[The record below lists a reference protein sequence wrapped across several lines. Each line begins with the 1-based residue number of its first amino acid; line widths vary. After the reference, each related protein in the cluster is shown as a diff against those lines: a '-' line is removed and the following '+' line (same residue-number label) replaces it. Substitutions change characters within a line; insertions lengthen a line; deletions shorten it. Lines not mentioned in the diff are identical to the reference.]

1 MTGSPPPKDPIGVMK
16 AILTAVEARA
26 DHFTLLQVPRNAEPL
41 QLRDAYFRLAK
52 IVHPDLLAFAGNPA
66 LKSEAT
72 RAFQAI
78 TAANQTLA
86 DPNRRK
92 QYMQQLMQAAID
104 RAEIAAEGLQARA
117 VQTAASAQAA
127 PPSQPPQAQR
137 PAVQGPQ
144 AHPVTPP
151 QSATQ
156 QQTARTTAPQ
166 ANSAAP
172 GRSTVQT
179 AGVGLSAPGAVN
191 TSFGS
196 GRSTTSTPTA
206 PASGLV
212 TPSRVDTIPPAGS
225 AVSASNR
232 AVGYGYGT
240 GQMSSVPRS
249 GTRPGV
255 IVEDITAGSRA
266 SSTGATG
273 QFTRPTGTNPV
284 VNAGGPSSSSA
295 TAQFARQPTPHGLA
309 TQPNRALQGSP
320 TTQPNLSMQTRPTPS
335 AGSHM
340 LGSGTLT
347 PGGAAFMTATG
358 QFQRPT
364 PGPQTQ
370 PVVPPTPDTG
380 LMMDRAPSST
390 RGLEAPP
397 NPEVARIYLHT
408 GRQQLNRRDWAGAQ
422 EALELALPLLEGK
435 EAADAKVMLGWA
447 IFNNNA
453 NPETDRID
461 RPKKLWTEVTMQHAK
476 TQFHAQAAYY
486 LAVWHKLHGELR
498 HVMANLQQCLDLQ
511 PNHIEAAR
519 EKRLLEARRSNLAEL
534 KELED
539 REKAVKARRASSS
552 SVPVGKI
559 TGSHKP
565 TPAVVKKVGLQKEQS
580 WLERMFGGG
589 DDKKK

>member
-1 MTGSPPPKDPIGVMK
+1 MK

-26 DHFTLLQVPRNAEPL
+26 DHFTLLQVPRNAEPP

-52 IVHPDLLAFAGNPA
+52 IVHPDLPAFAGNPA
-66 LKSEAT
+66 LKAEAT

-117 VQTAASAQAA
+117 VQTATSSQAA
-127 PPSQPPQAQR
+127 LSSQPPTAQR
-137 PAVQGPQ
+137 TAVQGVQ
-144 AHPVTPP
+144 APAGTAP
-151 QSATQ
+151 QSGTP

-166 ANSAAP
+166 ETFPAP
-172 GRSTVQT
+172 GRATVQT
-179 AGVGLSAPGAVN
+179 TAVGLSAPGAVN
-191 TSFGS
+191 TSFGGGRPATGAPTPPGS
-196 GRSTTSTPTA
+196 GPI
-206 PASGLV
+206 
-212 TPSRVDTIPPAGS
+212 TPSRVDTILPPGS
-225 AVSASNR
+225 ALSASNR
-232 AVGYGYGT
+232 ALGYGYGT

-249 GTRPGV
+249 GTRPAV
-255 IVEDITAGSRA
+255 IVEDITAGSRVG
-266 SSTGATG
+266 SLGATG
-273 QFTRPTGTNPV
+273 QFARLTGTNPV
-284 VNAGGPSSSSA
+284 VSTGGPSSTSA
-295 TAQFARQPTPHGLA
+295 TAPFARQPTPHGLA
-309 TQPNRALQGSP
+309 TQPNPALHANP
-320 TTQPNLSMQTRPTPS
+320 TTQPNLSTQTRPTPS

-364 PGPQTQ
+364 PGPQTP
-370 PVVPPTPDTG
+370 PVVQPTPDSG

-397 NPEVARIYLHT
+397 NAEVARIYLHT

-534 KELED
+534 KELEE
-539 REKAVKARRASSS
+539 REKAAKARRASSS

-580 WLERMFGGG
+580 WLEKMFGGGG
-589 DDKKK
+589 DDKKKK